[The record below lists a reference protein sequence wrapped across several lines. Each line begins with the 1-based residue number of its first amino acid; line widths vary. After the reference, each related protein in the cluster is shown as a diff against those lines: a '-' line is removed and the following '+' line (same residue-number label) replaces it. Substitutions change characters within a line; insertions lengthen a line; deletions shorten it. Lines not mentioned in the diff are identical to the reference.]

1 MSSRFTYVLMAAAL
15 AAPLFAGAALA
26 QPSGGLGP
34 NSAGS
39 TVEPPNSLPRG
50 GQAQGQGAALNDGRI
65 ILNPAQSAEATPMA
79 RPANTM
85 TLRQARQARQARRA
99 RARARRAPMTQ
110 SMAPASAPSA
120 GPGSMSNAS
129 PR

>member
-99 RARARRAPMTQ
+99 RARRAPMTQ

>member
-15 AAPLFAGAALA
+15 AAPLFVGAALA

-85 TLRQARQARQARRA
+85 TLRQARQARRARRA
-99 RARARRAPMTQ
+99 HARRAPMTQ

>member
-1 MSSRFTYVLMAAAL
+1 MSSRFTHVLMAAAL
-15 AAPLFAGAALA
+15 AAPLFVGAALA
-26 QPSGGLGP
+26 QPSG
-34 NSAGS
+34 
-39 TVEPPNSLPRG
+39 
-50 GQAQGQGAALNDGRI
+50 GQGAALNDGRI

-85 TLRQARQARQARRA
+85 TLRQARQARRARRA
-99 RARARRAPMTQ
+99 HARRAPMTQ

>member
-1 MSSRFTYVLMAAAL
+1 MSSRFTHVLMAAAL
-15 AAPLFAGAALA
+15 AAPFFAGAALA

-85 TLRQARQARQARRA
+85 TLRQARQARRARRA
-99 RARARRAPMTQ
+99 HARRAPMTQ

>member
-1 MSSRFTYVLMAAAL
+1 MSSRFTYVLMAAVL
-15 AAPLFAGAALA
+15 AAPLFVGAALA
-26 QPSGGLGP
+26 QPSGGVGP
-34 NSAGS
+34 NSASG

-99 RARARRAPMTQ
+99 RARRAPMTQ

>member
-1 MSSRFTYVLMAAAL
+1 MSSRFTHVLMAAAL

-85 TLRQARQARQARRA
+85 TLRQARRARRA
-99 RARARRAPMTQ
+99 HARRAPMTQ

>member
-1 MSSRFTYVLMAAAL
+1 MAAAL

-85 TLRQARQARQARRA
+85 TLRQARQARRARRA
-99 RARARRAPMTQ
+99 HARRAPMTQ

>member
-50 GQAQGQGAALNDGRI
+50 GQAQGQGAAVNDGRI
-65 ILNPAQSAEATPMA
+65 ILNPAQSAEDTPMA

-85 TLRQARQARQARRA
+85 TLRQARQARRARRA
-99 RARARRAPMTQ
+99 HARRAPMTQ

>member
-1 MSSRFTYVLMAAAL
+1 MSSRFTHVLMAAAL

-85 TLRQARQARQARRA
+85 TLRQARQARRARRA
-99 RARARRAPMTQ
+99 HARRAPMTQ

>member
-85 TLRQARQARQARRA
+85 TLRQARQARRARRA
-99 RARARRAPMTQ
+99 HARRAPMTQ

>member
-15 AAPLFAGAALA
+15 AAPLFVGAALA

-50 GQAQGQGAALNDGRI
+50 GQAQGQGAAVNDGRI

-85 TLRQARQARQARRA
+85 TLRQARQARRARRA
-99 RARARRAPMTQ
+99 HARRAPMTQ